1 MSEEDPLEA
10 ALARAR
16 SPSTF
21 VESRPFT
28 LSRGRA
34 IEKQREFALRDP
46 AQVVLE
52 LVQAAVF
59 AGASAVAVE
68 AHPDRLMVAWVGG
81 RSFTKEELEGWVD
94 HLFADR
100 TDPTMRPM
108 IQLATGLNAL
118 LQRKPHKLSVETG
131 DGERAFRLDL
141 DANGNGRIGTVPEG
155 IGATFVVASLR
166 HNLWQRLTEGGITD
180 ELHLVEERC
189 LYTPV
194 PIYLNGRAPFGYRPT
209 RHIEVF
215 GADQQAHFDDGRRRG
230 VVATHL
236 HPQVATGFRT
246 VVGGVWI
253 TTLPMPEL
261 RSSQLL
267 GVVCDDDLRKTAD
280 HGDIVQDRRY
290 VELLHAIQPHATEV
304 LRGRD
309 PSCQP
314 PALPPVPDA
323 PARQADRVEPRPL
336 PEDLPSVIG
345 RRAVPLGRLN
355 GHPGPL
361 FIVAPDDRE
370 RLGDRVSVDSFPF
383 TVLVLDEGQ
392 VLTLAQR
399 LPDVQLHRLVSTADV
414 EFVRR
419 ALDRERQ
426 IREVHAPSGED
437 RVRLVQHREGAL
449 PDAGTGLGGL
459 PFLVH
464 GPDGLVDAG
473 VLDHGQ
479 AISSLPA
486 RPASRPMELR
496 VPLPGTVLHVERA
509 APGPL
514 EPSHLAAATDV
525 AWRLATSTADDERPL
540 AAPAALK
547 VVDALLLA
555 QVLGAVALPVFED
568 GGLRLSL
575 PGAWPDQLLQLP
587 LATIDGEVLC
597 AAALVNDVLD
607 ERVRRVPVDVLARLQ
622 PLAQRVGAGR
632 LASPPLDRCVLGVG
646 RLGKGWVWLEG
657 PSMWSLSAITAFVA
671 VYGHLGEPT
680 VPPGWVALDAPG
692 APLVAWRRSDVDP
705 PPDLDGAWRLLA
717 RRIVGL
723 LDEQEG
729 WGLHVR
735 PHCPPTHLE
744 GLARLARA
752 RLTPQAVAPRTL
764 DEARV
769 LRSRGHQVTL
779 AHTGVGA
786 DDVHW
791 VVQRS
796 VTLGDAHGVVGL
808 VHPFRPDAHVVVRT
822 LHDREA
828 LPFAGHVPPVHGRLW
843 SRGTPPSDLAA
854 RVRLIASSLD
864 EELRTLLDHPLP
876 DPAQQRSVEAYAIDR
891 VLRATASGSEGGLT
905 AELARRVELLDQGG
919 QPWGSLAQWLT
930 AEPLRRP
937 PLPVPTPPPPPDDHM
952 VDVGGR
958 LASAVAGVATRVE
971 LHVVSRSTGFVRVD
985 HGRSHAGQLVLS
997 VRGGHPIAA
1006 AGLAEPGRAR
1016 EVLLLELVRVACAW
1030 GRLKGATLP
1039 LGVAQAWLVAQRL
1052 R

>member
-16 SPSTF
+16 TPSTF

-28 LSRGRA
+28 LSRERA
-34 IEKQREFALRDP
+34 VEKQREFALRDP
-46 AQVVLE
+46 SQVVLE

-68 AHPDRLMVAWVGG
+68 THPDRLMVAWVGG
-81 RSFTKEELEGWVD
+81 RSFAEEELEGWVD

-100 TDPTMRPM
+100 TDPAMRPM
-108 IQLATGLNAL
+108 VQLATGLNAL
-118 LQRKPHKLSVETG
+118 LQRKPRQLSVETG
-131 DGERAFRLDL
+131 DGKRAFRLDL
-141 DANGNGRIGTVPEG
+141 DADGNGRIGTVPEG
-155 IGATFVVASLR
+155 IEATFVVASLR
-166 HNLWQRLTEGGITD
+166 RNLWRRLTAGGITD

-236 HPQVATGFRT
+236 HPQAATGFRT

-280 HGDIVQDRRY
+280 HSDIVQDRRY
-290 VELLHAIQPHATEV
+290 VELLHAMQPHATEV

-309 PSCQP
+309 PGYQP

-323 PARQADRVEPRPL
+323 PARQVGADRLEARPL
-336 PEDLPSVIG
+336 PDELPSVIG
-345 RRAVPLGRLN
+345 RRPVPVSRLN
-355 GHPGPL
+355 EHAGPL

-370 RLGDRVSVDSFPF
+370 RLGGRVSVDAFPF

-392 VLTLAQR
+392 TLTLAQR

-426 IREVHAPSGED
+426 FREVHTSWGED
-437 RVRLVQHREGAL
+437 RIRLVQHRAGAL
-449 PDAGTGLGGL
+449 PDAGTGVEGM

-486 RPASRPMELR
+486 RPPSRPMALR
-496 VPLPGTVLHVERA
+496 IPLPATVLHVDRA
-509 APGPL
+509 TPGPL
-514 EPSHLAAATDV
+514 EPGHLEAVGDV
-525 AWRLATSTADDERPL
+525 AWRLAASPADDGTGAWEVL
-540 AAPAALK
+540 DPA
-547 VVDALLLA
+547 LLA

-575 PGAWPDQLLQLP
+575 PGGWPDELLHLP
-587 LATIDGEVLC
+587 LATVDGEELSS
-597 AAALVNDVLD
+597 AALVDDVVHQ
-607 ERVRRVPVDVLARLQ
+607 RVRQVEPDVLARLL
-622 PLAQRVGAGR
+622 PLAQRLGAGR

-646 RLGKGWVWLEG
+646 RIGDGWVWLEG
-657 PSMWSLSAITAFVA
+657 PSMWSLSAVTAFVA
-671 VYGHLGEPT
+671 VYGHLGDAT
-680 VPPGWVALDAPG
+680 VPPGWVPLDTPG
-692 APLVAWRRSDVDP
+692 APLVAWRRSDLDL
-705 PPDLDGAWRLLA
+705 PPDLDGAWRLL
-717 RRIVGL
+717 RQRLVRL
-723 LDEQEG
+723 LDEEEG
-729 WGLHVR
+729 WGNHVR
-735 PHCPPTHLE
+735 PHCPPAHLE
-744 GLARLARA
+744 GLASLARA
-752 RLTPQAVAPRTL
+752 KLTPPTVAPKTL
-764 DEARV
+764 DEART
-769 LRSRGHQVTL
+769 LQSRGRDVAL
-779 AHTGVGA
+779 ADAGLGTGEEQ
-786 DDVHW
+786 W
-791 VVQRS
+791 VVQRP
-796 VTLGDAHGVVGL
+796 VTFGDVHGVLGL

-828 LPFAGHVPPVHGRLW
+828 LPFGAHAPPVHGRLW
-843 SRGTPPSDLAA
+843 SRGTWPPDLVD
-854 RVRLIASSLD
+854 RVRLIALSLD
-864 EELRTLLDHPLP
+864 EELRTLLDHPVP
-876 DPAQQRSVEAYAIDR
+876 DAAQQRSVEAYAIDR
-891 VLRATASGSEGGLT
+891 VLRASASGSHGGLA
-905 AELARRVELLDQGG
+905 AELGRRIELFDQGG

-930 AEPLRRP
+930 TEPQRRP
-937 PLPVPTPPPPPDDHM
+937 PLPIPTPAPPPEDH
-952 VDVGGR
+952 VLDVGER
-958 LASAVAGVATRVE
+958 LAAAAAGVGARVE
-971 LHVVSRSTGFVRVD
+971 LQLAPSNSGFVWVD
-985 HGRSHAGQLVLS
+985 QGRSHVGQLVLS
-997 VRGGHPIAA
+997 VRDDHPIAVS
-1006 AGLAEPGRAR
+1006 GLSGPGRAR
-1016 EVLLLELVRVACAW
+1016 EVLLLELVRIACAW
-1030 GRLKGATLP
+1030 SRLTGTPLP
-1039 LGVAQAWLVAQRL
+1039 LGVAQARLVAQRL